1 MAPGISWMAACP
13 WIIQIY
19 YYFNWLCFSSLV
31 WRLVVRP
38 YWHPADEPFMAFTL
52 STGCLTFD
60 GMIFAQLMRVL
71 SAFYVH
77 RNPGNDD

>member
-1 MAPGISWMAACP
+1 
-13 WIIQIY
+13 
-19 YYFNWLCFSSLV
+19 LV

-38 YWHPADEPFMAFTL
+38 YWHPAAEPFMGFTL

-60 GMIFAQLMRVL
+60 GMIFAELMRVL

-77 RNPGNDD
+77 RNRGNDD